1 MAEKVM
7 NTRIMLKHDTEAN
20 WKKATVFIPKAGEV
34 IIYDKDD
41 THTRPRIKI
50 GDGQTLVSALP
61 FVYSNV
67 GAVNKPVYIDANG
80 NFLECSYEI
89 NTNVPANALFTD
101 THHIAKLIVGGSGT
115 ALETVNSATLNPYIN
130 LVENG
135 EIRTSTRITGDGSTT
150 VKTDANGNIIIKSTV
165 YTIPTQL
172 KNPYKLKIQSDN
184 TDLFTY
190 DGAAERILNIKSGT
204 GIMISADS
212 ASGDVVISSNIATTD
227 TKVTNTLNNN
237 VRAYITGT
245 TSSSTNT
252 GTQVFDGTVYLGEAE
267 GQLVAKSYEGNS
279 ITLTTN
285 GGSEDNV
292 YPQIILYHHEDN
304 LLNKA
309 IQIKGTDKELRLM
322 TNYGST
328 YRSITLRNCSS
339 SDSSLTDLNKALT
352 LDVNDSEH
360 PNGTN
365 NSYAIFHEGRSTPI
379 PIANGGTGANNSTDA
394 LTNLNGVSKSG
405 DTMTGELD
413 ISYTNPVIKLL
424 DGDTIARL
432 TLSTNKTSLSSVN
445 NNSYSN
451 SRAINIYNSIS
462 KTAIGDALTLSDT
475 IDGVATEYKIY
486 HSGMTSPIPVS
497 LGGTNATSA
506 SEARVNLGIVSGG
519 RNLILNSRSF
529 NGFSASMENYGTI
542 NGLTIARIVS
552 GIDCPLSKTLS
563 AGKTYTISGYFR
575 AGTGTGITAI
585 NVDLNGYA
593 QLSPLTEEW
602 QYMTATFTPTSNITS
617 TLILTSMYGAQNGAW
632 YAYGI
637 KVEEGDY
644 ATGWSCAP
652 EDILTQQAPLGL
664 TDGGTGV
671 STLDDLKSL
680 LGINSLD
687 YLPTSGGTLTGNL
700 LLKNNSAENA
710 ITLSQNSDGIFSISN
725 NTKSILFNSTSNT
738 LQYND
743 GANSYDFYHSNM
755 VIPLSNGG
763 TGATTAAE
771 ALTSLGAAPATHT
784 HSASAITEG
793 ALALAN
799 GGTGA
804 TTAIQA
810 RTNLGAA
817 AENHTHGNIS
827 STGAIG
833 TTAGQ
838 FLMTGENGVLETKTS
853 EEMKTAL
860 DFQSIKVT
868 TGTTDLEAG
877 VSELAAGAIYIYY
890 EE

>member
-50 GDGQTLVSALP
+50 GDGETLVSALP

-89 NTNVPANALFTD
+89 NANVPANALFTD
-101 THHIAKLIVGGSGT
+101 THHIAKLVIGGSGT

-150 VKTDANGNIIIKSTV
+150 VQTDANGNIVIKSTV

-184 TDLFTY
+184 IDLFSY

-204 GIMISADS
+204 GIMINADS
-212 ASGDVVISSNIATTD
+212 ASGDVVISSNITTTD

-237 VRAYITGT
+237 VKAYITGT

-252 GTQVFDGTVYLGEAE
+252 GTQVFDGTVYIGESE
-267 GQLVAKSYEGNS
+267 GQLVAKSYDGNS
-279 ITLTTN
+279 INLTTN

-292 YPQIILYHHEDN
+292 YPQIV
-304 LLNKA
+304 LLHDGDLSTNSV
-309 IQIKGTDKELRLM
+309 QIKGTDKELRLM
-322 TNYGST
+322 TTYDST
-328 YRSITLRNCSS
+328 YRSLTLRNYSNS
-339 SDSSLTDLNKALT
+339 ASSLTDLDSALT
-352 LDVNDSEH
+352 LDVVDSEH
-360 PNGTN
+360 PSGTHN
-365 NSYAIFHEGRSTPI
+365 AYAIFHEGRSTPI
-379 PIANGGTGANNSTDA
+379 PIANGGTGANNSADA
-394 LTNLNGVSKSG
+394 LTNLNGISKFG
-405 DTMTGELD
+405 GTMTGELD
-413 ISYTNPVIKLL
+413 ISYTNPVIKLV

-445 NNSYSN
+445 NSSYSN

-497 LGGTNATSA
+497 LGGTNATNA
-506 SEARVNLGIVSGG
+506 SEARANLGIVSGG

-529 NGFSASMENYGTI
+529 DGFSASMENYGTI
-542 NGLTIARIVS
+542 NGLTIARIVNN
-552 GIDCPLSKTLS
+552 IYCPLSKTLS
-563 AGKTYTISGYFR
+563 AGKTYTISGYFK
-575 AGTGTGITAI
+575 AGSGTGITAI
-585 NVDLNGYA
+585 GVDLNTYTS
-593 QLSPLTEEW
+593 LSPLTEEW
-602 QYMTATFTPTSNITS
+602 QYMTATFTPTSNITNN
-617 TLILTSMYGAQNGAW
+617 LILTSMYGAQNSAW

-671 STLDDLKSL
+671 STLDGLKSL

-687 YLPTSGGTLTGNL
+687 YLPTSGGTLTGDL
-700 LLKNNSAENA
+700 LLKNSNAENA

-755 VIPLSNGG
+755 IIPLSNGG

-771 ALTSLGAAPATHT
+771 ALTSLGAAPVTHT

-793 ALALAN
+793 ALALVN

-817 AENHTHGNIS
+817 AESHTHGNIS
-827 STGAIG
+827 NTGAIG

-838 FLMTGENGVLETKTS
+838 FLMTGTNGVLEAKTAD
-853 EEMKTAL
+853 EVKTAL

-877 VSELAAGAIYIYY
+877 VSELAAGAIYVYY

>member
-67 GAVNKPVYIDANG
+67 GASNKPVYIDANG

-89 NTNVPANALFTD
+89 NANVPANALFTD

-115 ALETVNSATLNPYIN
+115 ALETVSSATLNPYIN

-150 VKTDANGNIIIKSTV
+150 VQTDANGNIIIKSTV

-212 ASGDVVISSNIATTD
+212 ASGDVVISSNITTTD
-227 TKVTNTLNNN
+227 TKVTNILNNN
-237 VRAYITGT
+237 VRAYLTGT

-252 GTQVFDGTVYLGEAE
+252 GTQVFDSSVYIGEAE
-267 GQLVAKSYEGNS
+267 GQLVANSYNGAAIN
-279 ITLTTN
+279 LTTV
-285 GGSEDNV
+285 GDSEDNT
-292 YPQIILYHHEDN
+292 YPQIVLLHSGN
-304 LLNKA
+304 LDTDSV
-309 IQIKGTDKELRLM
+309 QIKGTDKELRLM
-322 TNYGST
+322 TTYQGT
-328 YRSITLRNCSS
+328 YRSLTLRNYSNS
-339 SDSSLTDLNKALT
+339 ASSLTDLDNALT
-352 LDVNDSEH
+352 LDVIDSEH
-360 PNGTN
+360 TEN
-365 NSYAIFHEGRSTPI
+365 NAYAVFHAGRTTPI

-405 DTMTGELD
+405 GTMTGELD
-413 ISYTNPVIKLL
+413 ISYTNPVIKLV

-432 TLSTNKTSLSSVN
+432 TLSTNKTSLSSIN
-445 NNSYSN
+445 NSSYSN
-451 SRAINIYNSIS
+451 SRAINVYNSIS

-486 HSGMTSPIPVS
+486 HSGMTSPIPVT
-497 LGGTNATSA
+497 LGGTNATTA
-506 SEARVNLGIVSGG
+506 AQARINLGIVSGG

-529 NGFSASMENYGTI
+529 NSFSAATLENYGTI

-552 GIDCPLSKTLS
+552 GIECPLSKTLS

-575 AGTGTGITAI
+575 AGSGTGITAI

-593 QLSPLTEEW
+593 QLSPLSEEW
-602 QYMTATFTPTSNITS
+602 QYMTATFTPTSNITNN
-617 TLILTSMYGAQNGAW
+617 LVLTSLYGVSNAAW

-671 STLDDLKSL
+671 STLDGLKSL

-687 YLPTSGGTLTGNL
+687 YLPTSGGTLTGDL
-700 LLKNNSAENA
+700 LLKNSNAENA

-725 NTKSILFNSTSNT
+725 NTKSILFNSASNT

-743 GANSYDFYHSNM
+743 GTNSYDFYHSNM
-755 VIPLSNGG
+755 IIPLSNGG
-763 TGATTAAE
+763 TGATTAAD
-771 ALTSLGAAPATHT
+771 
-784 HSASAITEG
+784 
-793 ALALAN
+793 
-799 GGTGA
+799 
-804 TTAIQA
+804 A
-810 RTNLGAA
+810 RANLGAA
-817 AENHTHGNIS
+817 AESHTHGNIS

-860 DFQSIKVT
+860 NFTSIEVT

-877 VSELAAGAIYIYY
+877 VSELAAGAIYVYY